1 MKFTEGYWLRSER
14 ANAVYASQAYRVTPI
29 PGGMRVLAPCRPITN
44 RKDELDLSTLTIE
57 FTSPAPDVIAVRV
70 WHYEAFLNP
79 DARFEITPSPAE
91 VTVRINDDEAVM
103 TAGQL
108 SVRVD
113 RKVWGYQF
121 EAGGQVLT
129 TCGFRNLG
137 YSRLD
142 KKPSSML
149 PGADYLT
156 ETCTPY
162 LVNEL
167 SLAPGE
173 QVYGFGERFT
183 AFAKNGQVVE
193 TWNEDGGTASQ
204 VSYKSIP
211 FYMTSGGYGVLVDHA
226 GRVSFEVASEKVE
239 YVGFSVQG
247 EELRYLFIY
256 GPKPA
261 QVIQRYTALT
271 GRPALPPAW
280 SFGLW
285 LTTSFTT
292 TYDEK
297 TTMSFIQGMR
307 DRSIPL
313 SVFHFDCFWMKSFQ
327 WSDFEWNQ
335 DDFPDPRGML
345 RRYHELGLKICVW
358 INPYV
363 AQGTPFFHEGVEKGY
378 FLLRAD
384 GLGVKQLDNWQPG
397 MALVDFTNPGART
410 WYASKLEALM
420 EMGVDSFKT
429 DFGERIP
436 TDVKYHSGAE
446 PQSMHNYY
454 TYLYTRCVFET
465 IESKQGKGQ
474 ALVFARS
481 ATAGSQKF
489 PVHWGGDSS
498 ASFASMAETLR
509 GGLSLAMSGFAFWS
523 HDIAGFEQ
531 TATADLYKR
540 WVAFGMLSSHSRL
553 HGSTSYRVPWLFDDE
568 ATEVLRHFVHL
579 KHRLMPYL
587 YRTAQEACE
596 TGAPMVRPLVFDFP
610 DDLGVR
616 TLDLQYMLG
625 ESLLVAP
632 VFNATG
638 TVDYYLPAG
647 DWFDFFTGRLQ
658 TGGRWYRSVH
668 GYFSLPLFIK
678 GGSLLA
684 VGARGDRPDYD
695 YGDGVEFR
703 LYGLEEGGRAI
714 CSVPSLEGKPAL
726 RVEAGRRGSTLSIT
740 FAQASRGGQV
750 VLFGFPEVSRVEG
763 AVVARE
769 EGRVVLK
776 PTSREVVLTLA

>member
-14 ANAVYASQAYRVTPI
+14 ANAVYASQAYRVTAI

-44 RKDELDLSTLTIE
+44 RKDELDLSTLTLE
-57 FTSPAPDVIAVRV
+57 FTSPADGVIAVRV
-70 WHYEAFLNP
+70 WHYEALLNP
-79 DARFEITPSPAE
+79 EARFEMTAAPGKVDVTITDE
-91 VTVRINDDEAVM
+91 EAVM
-103 TAGQL
+103 TAGEL
-108 SVRVD
+108 SVRVN

-121 EAGGQVLT
+121 EAGGKVLS

-137 YSRLD
+137 YSRWD
-142 KKPSSML
+142 KQPASL
-149 PGADYLT
+149 FPGPDYLT

-173 QVYGFGERFT
+173 QVYGLGERFT

-226 GRVSFEVASEKVE
+226 GHVSFEVASEKVE

-247 EELRYLFIY
+247 EELRYLFFY

-261 QVIQRYTALT
+261 QVLERYTALT

-292 TYDEK
+292 NYDEK

-345 RRYHELGLKICVW
+345 KRYHDLGLKICVW

-363 AQGTPFFHEGVEKGY
+363 AQGTPFFSEGVQKGY

-384 GLGVKQLDNWQPG
+384 GRGVKQIDNWQPG
-397 MALVDFTNPGART
+397 MALVDFSNPAACA
-410 WYASKLEALM
+410 WYVSKLEALM
-420 EMGVDSFKT
+420 DMGVDSFKT

-436 TDVKYHSGAE
+436 VDVTYHSGEE
-446 PQSMHNYY
+446 PRSMHNFY
-454 TYLYTRCVFET
+454 TYLYTRCVFEA
-465 IESKQGKGQ
+465 IDKKQGKGK

-481 ATAGSQKF
+481 ATTGSQKF

-579 KHRLMPYL
+579 KHSLMPYL
-587 YRTAQEACE
+587 FRTALLATE
-596 TGAPMVRPLVFDFP
+596 TGAPMVRPMAFDFP
-610 DDLGVR
+610 DDPGVK

-625 ESLLVAP
+625 DSLLVAP
-632 VFNATG
+632 IFNAEG
-638 TVDYYLPAG
+638 AVDCYLPEG
-647 DWFDFFTGRLQ
+647 GWFDYFTGQ
-658 TGGRWYRSVH
+658 PQAAGRWHRSVH
-668 GYFSLPLFIK
+668 DYFSLPLSVK
-678 GGSLLA
+678 AGSLLA
-684 VGARGDRPDYD
+684 VGARVDRPDYD
-695 YGDGVEFR
+695 YADGVELR
-703 LYGLEEGGRAI
+703 LYGLVDGGDAV
-714 CSVPSLEGKPAL
+714 CAVPSVEGATVLTVKAS
-726 RVEAGRRGSTLSIT
+726 RRGRSLKLAFS
-740 FAQASRGGQV
+740 QPCRGLV
-750 VLFGFPEVSRVEG
+750 VLYGFPATARVEG
-763 AVVARE
+763 AELVP
-769 EGRVVLK
+769 GDRVVLK
-776 PTSREVVLTLA
+776 PLDKEVVVTLA